1 MIVRELVQYAE
12 DALGGPLPNGI
23 SGVSLVNQVGRFIE
37 GMRRWRYLSRSTKAI
52 AFRAPVTSTSVT
64 YDSDAPLGPR
74 LTSTDFS
81 GYTFVPGDTAATVF
95 GGSSSG
101 TYAITGKPS
110 DNVVTIDSDLSGSF
124 PLDSATFD
132 TARVSLPDDFGRLEK
147 VFGVNSFTRSAFP
160 ASTVEL
166 MHLDTYAL
174 TQNNFV
180 TGYTLEWN
188 QATSTSAPVPTLKV
202 WPQPDSADFE
212 ALAAIYYRKW
222 PELSGDADTV
232 PIPDYME
239 LLFITA
245 MRAIAMGY
253 DGGSTLD
260 AALAQIRAGDVWQ
273 AAVREDGAGQRL
285 AGPVMFRAVR
295 GDSTDGQDPLAGVRT
310 EALFDSP

>member
-1 MIVRELVQYAE
+1 MILADPVGSVLAPLVKTGQMTEAGSWAVEGIGE
-12 DALGGPLPNGI
+12 DFVPPNCDL
-23 SGVSLVNQVGRFIE
+23 SLVKDAYSIPDPESFAAARDLLRTE
-37 GMRRWRYLSRSTKAI
+37 GL
-52 AFRAPVTSTSVT
+52 
-64 YDSDAPLGPR
+64 
-74 LTSTDFS
+74 
-81 GYTFVPGDTAATVF
+81 F

-110 DNVVTIDSDLSGSF
+110 SNVVTIDSDLAGSF

-188 QATSTSAPVPTLKV
+188 QATTTSAPVPTLKI
-202 WPQPDSADFE
+202 WPQPDSANFE

-232 PIPDYME
+232 PIPEYME

-260 AALAQIRAGDVWQ
+260 AALAQIRAGDIWQ

-310 EALFDSP
+310 EALFDS